1 MIRVCDVPGAKSR
14 FEGLRFP
21 YWPKDGNGIAIEP
34 VAAWKSFLAYDLVTV
49 GISMTHRNQPRRR
62 SISASICLLVVV
74 LLYAPLAG
82 AAWSSYQ
89 ASCCT
94 SDQCPIAGHHHQ
106 KTAASP
112 ANQMDCGHDMP
123 GMMACSMSCCHD
135 SERSIVSAVAFVLPS
150 PVVVV
155 APAGSKSPIEATK
168 PMDFLRSLEPLSP
181 PPRLAPAAA

>member
-1 MIRVCDVPGAKSR
+1 MAFRAIVSDDRDR
-14 FEGLRFP
+14 FVFHMQTARH
-21 YWPKDGNGIAIEP
+21 N
-34 VAAWKSFLAYDLVTV
+34 
-49 GISMTHRNQPRRR
+49 RRR

-89 ASCCT
+89 ASCCA

-106 KTAASP
+106 KPPAAP
-112 ANQMDCGHDMP
+112 ANHMDCGHDMP

-135 SERSIVSAVAFVLPS
+135 SERSMVSAVAFVLPS

-155 APAGSKSPIEATK
+155 APAGNKSPIE
-168 PMDFLRSLEPLSP
+168 P
-181 PPRLAPAAA
+181 